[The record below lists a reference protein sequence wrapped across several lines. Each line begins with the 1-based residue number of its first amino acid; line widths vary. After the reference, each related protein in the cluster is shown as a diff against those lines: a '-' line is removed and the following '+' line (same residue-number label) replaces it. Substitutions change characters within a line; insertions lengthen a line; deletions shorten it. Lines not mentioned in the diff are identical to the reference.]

1 MIYFDIIDVCDL
13 RNELAKS
20 LNRALLVARHVPTL
34 IFKMYFGVAM
44 YSQREVQISVNL
56 KGFSYSFHQAECSTS
71 F

>member
-1 MIYFDIIDVCDL
+1 MFVTKGMSWQ
-13 RNELAKS
+13 KS
-20 LNRALLVARHVPTL
+20 LNRALLVARHVPTR